1 MDESDSSYTISVS
14 NSVSQSDAATK
25 AQWNQL
31 AKKYLQNKD
40 KNKSEKSSELSDDWS
55 IIKLNQLTW
64 SFNKGFSDYNFR
76 SSSKQLF

>member
-1 MDESDSSYTISVS
+1 VATEENDMDESDSSYTISVS

-40 KNKSEKSSELSDDWS
+40 KNKSEKSSELSDD
-55 IIKLNQLTW
+55 
-64 SFNKGFSDYNFR
+64 
-76 SSSKQLF
+76 